1 VAARNIPPTKVARRR
16 LHPAFLTGTKGLCTM
31 SSAPFPAVPER
42 IKMAAA
48 CAITGKA
55 ARALRD
61 LATAGK
67 IPGAA
72 KIGGEWTF
80 DVARLRAWICDLEQ
94 QQGNR
99 CATVEKLPTTAS
111 GTERSFGGGRRSTG
125 RSGDGRYEQTIQRLL
140 RNGSKTTATA
150 R

>member
-1 VAARNIPPTKVARRR
+1 MTVLPLPIPQ
-16 LHPAFLTGTKGLCTM
+16 
-31 SSAPFPAVPER
+31 ER
-42 IKMAAA
+42 VKMDGAKS
-48 CAITGKA
+48 ITGKT
-55 ARALRD
+55 ARALR
-61 LATAGK
+61 AMAIGGA
-67 IPGAA
+67 IPGAV

-140 RNGSKTTATA
+140 RSGSRTTASA